1 MIFADLHNRSNKL
14 TEKPYCGSFSE
25 YNHTFLLYTNMPV
38 LSIMGESVDGL
49 RNREECGIL
58 RLMRNSEFIIRNFG
72 VRFADDN
79 KKQDEII
86 IVLFF
91 VIEISSGEA
100 RYYIPN

>member
-1 MIFADLHNRSNKL
+1 
-14 TEKPYCGSFSE
+14 
-25 YNHTFLLYTNMPV
+25 
-38 LSIMGESVDGL
+38 
-49 RNREECGIL
+49 
-58 RLMRNSEFIIRNFG
+58 MRNSG

-100 RYYIPN
+100 RYNNSTF